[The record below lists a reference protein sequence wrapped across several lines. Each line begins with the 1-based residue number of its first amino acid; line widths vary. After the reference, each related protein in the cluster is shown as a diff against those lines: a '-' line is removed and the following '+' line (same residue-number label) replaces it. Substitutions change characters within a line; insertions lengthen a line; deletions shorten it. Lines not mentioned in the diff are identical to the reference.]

1 MKRENI
7 IVKPIITEKS
17 MQDATAGKFTFK
29 VLKAADK
36 KTIKR
41 AIEEKFKVNI
51 LNVSTLIIK
60 GRKRRVGVRRVEVLQ
75 SAYKK
80 AVVTLKPGQKID
92 LFDMAQSQT

>member
-1 MKRENI
+1 MKREDVI
-7 IVKPIITEKS
+7 IKPIITEKS

-41 AIEEKFKVNI
+41 AVEEKFKVNVLDI
-51 LNVSTLIIK
+51 STLIIK
-60 GRKRRVGVRRVEVLQ
+60 GKKRRAGVRRVEVLQ
-75 SAYKK
+75 SPYKK

-92 LFDMAQSQT
+92 LFDMAQSQS